1 MKLSN
6 HSLNSIREESKVI
19 STHKLLPGTN
29 PIKIQLLTK
38 VHKSSKDQV
47 FKNWNVAKYLWY
59 SRVKKATYI

>member
-6 HSLNSIREESKVI
+6 HRLNSIIEESKVI

-47 FKNWNVAKYLWY
+47 FKNWNVAK
-59 SRVKKATYI
+59 